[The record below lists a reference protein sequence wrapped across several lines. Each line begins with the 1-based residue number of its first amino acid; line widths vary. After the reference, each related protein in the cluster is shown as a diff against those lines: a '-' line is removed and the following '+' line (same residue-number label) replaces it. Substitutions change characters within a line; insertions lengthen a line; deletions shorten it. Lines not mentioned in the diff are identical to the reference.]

1 MSNDTSPAHPGVRF
15 PPPFLFLVGLGLA
28 WYLETR
34 VRRVHLTSSMPM
46 SHVLYLVG
54 AALLAAGLVFMF
66 WGLLTFARARTAIVP
81 MKPATQIVAHGPYRF
96 SRNPMYSG
104 MATAYLGGTFIMNSA
119 WALAL
124 LPLVMFAL
132 YHLVIKREER
142 YLMSAFPTEYSDYT
156 KRVRRWL

>member
-1 MSNDTSPAHPGVRF
+1 
-15 PPPFLFLVGLGLA
+15 
-28 WYLETR
+28 
-34 VRRVHLTSSMPM
+34 M

-54 AALLAAGLVFMF
+54 AALLAAGVVFMF
-66 WGLLTFARARTAIVP
+66 WGLLTFARVRTGIIP

-104 MATAYLGGTFIMNSA
+104 MATAYLGGTFMMNSA

-124 LPLVMFAL
+124 LPFVMYAL
-132 YHLVIKREER
+132 FHLVIKREER
-142 YLMSAFPTEYSDYT
+142 YLISAFPTEYADYT